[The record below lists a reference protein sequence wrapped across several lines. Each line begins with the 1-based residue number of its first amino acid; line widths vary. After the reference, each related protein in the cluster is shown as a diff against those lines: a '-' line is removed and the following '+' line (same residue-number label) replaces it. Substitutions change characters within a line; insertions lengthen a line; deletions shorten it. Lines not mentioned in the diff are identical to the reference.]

1 MRGAL
6 RNGLTLLQGHRL
18 VNMVLDYL
26 TTFSIIAI
34 VVFLSLKTRS
44 LNVAVAVPLLGIL
57 STGII
62 IQSSHFFGFQWNS
75 NSISLLLI
83 IVISVGAATAVRE
96 TGPPVDIIWS
106 RQFLAVGIPVMGIL
120 ILITVSR
127 LLAKHQLDGLLTNI
141 LYINSEDNA
150 KWTNVTSLIV
160 QGNSLVISD
169 IGGVVTTYLVV
180 CAGFIKVLFPMFGLN
195 NSEISVSILT
205 VVCGQLSLIILAP
218 LSLLPLTNLLSPGRY
233 AWKAIPGFWLS
244 SLIIAGGSTSFQSLG
259 QLASQFVLCLAV
271 YSVCILLTSRANR
284 KSGHL
289 RLFIG
294 LLCVVATASAWLPL
308 QLLTAIIP
316 VIAVGVALFINTRS
330 SNKMILNLSSKVI
343 LALILAASPVAIESW
358 RYLTFSKSNFQNL
371 LLAGGATN
379 TVNPILSILPICLFI
394 LIMVKRQA
402 PETNSTEWMSD
413 LRNHENTAVLLLVS
427 SFTIAV
433 IYVDYVR
440 TGTAHYGSLK
450 VQYMCALI
458 LIITMVPIAV
468 AIITVSELPIPGF
481 ILAGTCSMLLLFSL
495 SGDVTFTALTTKLR
509 ANQWPEIAI
518 WNKEV
523 NWQAYITD
531 MTLSEKKIVDMPIA
545 CGEIVV
551 GKRYWNVTYG
561 TYLCTRHLVALAG
574 LEKAGGPLVEW
585 QLRANWI
592 GSLNYLRM
600 MPDEVKNRNVLILSA
615 EGKVVGEA
623 RVDSYFNNDGFQRS

>member
-1 MRGAL
+1 
-6 RNGLTLLQGHRL
+6 
-18 VNMVLDYL
+18 MVLDYV

-44 LNVAVAVPLLGIL
+44 LNIAIAVPLLGIL

-62 IQSSHFFGFQWNS
+62 IESLNFFGYRWNS

-83 IVISVGAATAVRE
+83 IVISVGAVTAVRE
-96 TGPPVDIIWS
+96 TEPPADRVWA
-106 RQFLAVGIPVMGIL
+106 RQFLAVGIPVIGIL

-160 QGNSLVISD
+160 QGKSLVISD

-180 CAGFIKVLFPMFGLN
+180 CARFIKVLFPIFGLN

-205 VVCGQLSLIILAP
+205 VVCGQLFLMILAP
-218 LSLLPLTNLLSPGRY
+218 LSLLPLTKLLSPSRY
-233 AWKAIPGFWLS
+233 AWKALPGFWLS
-244 SLIIAGGSTSFQSLG
+244 SLIIAGGSTAFQSLG
-259 QLASQFVLCLAV
+259 QLASQFVLFLAV
-271 YSVCILLTSRANR
+271 YSVCILMTSGANQ
-284 KSGHL
+284 KSGAL

-308 QLLTAIIP
+308 HLLTAVIP
-316 VIAVGVALFINTRS
+316 VIAVGVALFPTTKS
-330 SNKMILNLSSKVI
+330 YDKKVLNFSSKVI
-343 LALILAASPVAIESW
+343 LALILAAPPIAIASFQ
-358 RYLTFSKSNFQNL
+358 YLTFSKANFQNL

-379 TVNPILSILPICLFI
+379 TVNPILNILPICLFI
-394 LIMVKRQA
+394 LIIIRRQT
-402 PETNSTEWMSD
+402 PKTNSAEWMSD
-413 LRNHENTAVLLLVS
+413 LRNYENIAVILLVAM
-427 SFTIAV
+427 FTIAV
-433 IYVDYVR
+433 IYVDYIR
-440 TGTAHYGSLK
+440 TGSAHYGSLK

-458 LIITMVPIAV
+458 LIVTMIPIAV
-468 AIITVSELPIPGF
+468 AKITTSELPIPGF

-495 SGDVTFTALTTKLR
+495 SGDVTFTALTTKFR
-509 ANQWPEIAI
+509 AQQCPEIAI
-518 WNKEV
+518 WTKEV

-551 GKRYWNVTYG
+551 GKRYWNVSYG

-592 GSLNYLRM
+592 SSINYLRM

-623 RVDSYFNNDGFQRS
+623 RVDSYFNNDGFQRG